1 MTGDSS
7 DESDETVTID
17 LYSVEYTVPDDST
30 DPIVH
35 CFGADPDGQ
44 YRHIR
49 VTGFEPYLYVP
60 LTESPSRTE
69 VTASDTMKRLERLNS
84 SGEPHTT
91 PTGTEMMK
99 IVTYTPGDV
108 AEVRDKFENPHESDI
123 VFSQRFL
130 TDMKIRSGM
139 QLPASVVADSEPV
152 HARHIEPVDVNH
164 PWRIHYT
171 DIEVEDRAGFPE
183 NGQHPIL
190 CITAYDSLEQQ
201 YIVWLQGACAKSA
214 ADMNP
219 SSDLHDDP
227 VDIRWYESEADMLR
241 SYFAYIRATRPAVM
255 TAWNLPFDAEYLID
269 RANTLRYDHDTPV
282 GLDQLSPLRHV
293 TNPDSQST
301 NVKGVEM
308 FDLLTGFKSTQFTE
322 LDSYRLDDITAEFL
336 DVSKETYDGTIGDLW
351 ETDPEA
357 LVSYNIRD
365 VALVVELDRRQDI
378 IPFWRELRSQA
389 VCTLSDATTEST
401 VADRYLLSEYQE
413 TVFPNQRSAEADES
427 DFSGGAVME
436 PIDGIREM
444 VSVLDLASLYPMS
457 MLTLNASPE
466 TRVDPDEYDG
476 ETITSPND
484 VHFRTD
490 TEGLTRQMIVS
501 LLSEREEKKQLRS
514 ECDPESEQYAVY
526 DRQQRAVKVVMNCF
540 SSDTEVMTPDGPRNI
555 RDVSVGDDVY
565 SINPETKDV
574 EIKPVID
581 TTAQQN
587 GFGEL
592 KHIDTQHTDLK
603 ITPNH
608 RMILDDGD
616 GTDVQHFNDLPK
628 WRTNKIPRHNAMD
641 GAGID
646 TVSLLDTTIE
656 HGGRVWIDPGDEH
669 GRTFRARIPDALAE
683 LLVYERNRTA
693 FRLDDPAILH
703 KTGLPD
709 DCTIGVQH
717 GPKHATIPIE
727 YDADN
732 WLKLVAWVITEGSF
746 SQYDTDRS
754 MGSGLS
760 YRGQSQRVSIAQDDG
775 ETAAEIGDLLTEMG
789 INYSRNDSF
798 AISNSLLYERLQHA
812 VGKSSASKKIPDW
825 IFTQDL
831 SGEQYQILLHT
842 LIRGDGD
849 STGPGDNFRY
859 TTQSDE
865 LRDDVIELAVRAGY
879 KPQYTRGADDNVWR
893 IYVNQNKG
901 SFKKN
906 QAGTE
911 SHDGNVYCITV
922 EDNHTVMAG
931 RNGKLQWTGNTLYG
945 VLSWDQFR
953 LYDQATAAA
962 VTATGRGVL
971 EHTESTVS
979 DESYEVLYGDT
990 DSVMLGMKHVTPTP
1004 DTVVTDELVDAT
1016 PALSE
1021 DDRKQLQ
1028 AIIDESHRLED
1039 VINDSYDTFAENVL
1053 GTSDHRFDIEF
1064 EKLYQRYF
1072 QAGKKKRYA
1081 GSAIWKEG
1089 NFVDSVDITG
1099 FDFVRSD
1106 VSAFARELQR
1116 EVIEMILDGADRQ
1129 DILRHMTTVLDRW
1142 DNRAVSIDDIGVP
1155 GGFSSPMNS
1164 YDTDIHTV
1172 RAAKFGNLLLG
1183 SSFSQGAKS
1192 KRYYLDG
1199 VSERFYDETV
1209 PDELDPSRDRLYQSF
1224 IDDTP
1229 MLAVSDGHDVPPG
1242 VTLDWDRMRD
1252 KNIRSPMEGILLSLD
1267 IDWDELLADGSQTGL
1282 HAFCD

>member
-7 DESDETVTID
+7 DESEETVTID

-30 DPIVH
+30 EPIVH
-35 CFGADPDGQ
+35 CFGADPDGE

-526 DRQQRAVKVVMNCF
+526 DRQQRAVKVVMN
-540 SSDTEVMTPDGPRNI
+540 
-555 RDVSVGDDVY
+555 
-565 SINPETKDV
+565 
-574 EIKPVID
+574 
-581 TTAQQN
+581 
-587 GFGEL
+587 
-592 KHIDTQHTDLK
+592 
-603 ITPNH
+603 
-608 RMILDDGD
+608 
-616 GTDVQHFNDLPK
+616 
-628 WRTNKIPRHNAMD
+628 
-641 GAGID
+641 
-646 TVSLLDTTIE
+646 
-656 HGGRVWIDPGDEH
+656 
-669 GRTFRARIPDALAE
+669 
-683 LLVYERNRTA
+683 
-693 FRLDDPAILH
+693 
-703 KTGLPD
+703 
-709 DCTIGVQH
+709 
-717 GPKHATIPIE
+717 
-727 YDADN
+727 
-732 WLKLVAWVITEGSF
+732 
-746 SQYDTDRS
+746 
-754 MGSGLS
+754 
-760 YRGQSQRVSIAQDDG
+760 
-775 ETAAEIGDLLTEMG
+775 
-789 INYSRNDSF
+789 
-798 AISNSLLYERLQHA
+798 
-812 VGKSSASKKIPDW
+812 
-825 IFTQDL
+825 
-831 SGEQYQILLHT
+831 
-842 LIRGDGD
+842 
-849 STGPGDNFRY
+849 
-859 TTQSDE
+859 
-865 LRDDVIELAVRAGY
+865 
-879 KPQYTRGADDNVWR
+879 
-893 IYVNQNKG
+893 
-901 SFKKN
+901 
-906 QAGTE
+906 
-911 SHDGNVYCITV
+911 
-922 EDNHTVMAG
+922 
-931 RNGKLQWTGNTLYG
+931 TLYG

-971 EHTESTVS
+971 EHTQSTVS
-979 DESYEVLYGDT
+979 DEGYEVLYGDT

-1129 DILRHMTTVLDRW
+1129 DILRHMTAVLDRW